1 MSNLKNGR
9 SGSSV
14 IISKINLHL
23 SSCRR
28 RHAEVTADRISPL
41 LRTFTRSRCRGERG
55 RALSTPGNT
64 FPAIN
69 SSRRRCHS
77 RFSPSAL
84 LRHQLAPP
92 LTVASIEQHLSCPA
106 TPTPSPRPCAS
117 LRLACATW
125 VGRSRPAQLLLPRA
139 RPELR
144 HHCLDMAR
152 PFQTISAFTKP
163 THVTVVSH

>member
-23 SSCRR
+23 STCRR

-41 LRTFTRSRCRGERG
+41 LRTLTRSRCRGERG
-55 RALSTPGNT
+55 RALSTPSNT

-69 SSRRRCHS
+69 SSRRRRHS
-77 RFSPSAL
+77 RFSPSVL

-92 LTVASIEQHLSCPA
+92 LAVASVEQHPSCLA
-106 TPTPSPRPCAS
+106 TPTRSPRPCAS
-117 LRLACATW
+117 LRLAYVTW
-125 VGRSRPAQLLLPRA
+125 VGRSRPTQRLLPRD

-144 HHCLDMAR
+144 HHRLDVAR
-152 PFQTISAFTKP
+152 PFQTVSGFTER
-163 THVTVVSH
+163 TGVTVVSY